1 MELIILAL
9 VLFIVGVAGTMLYD
23 RYKIDID
30 SKLKDIKDSR
40 QAPVKV
46 QRSFS
51 NSNSN
56 SNLDT
61 LLNEVKTRQKRGQS
75 TVKIQQGRT
84 TQTMDVQKLIEQLE
98 AMKKRL

>member
-56 SNLDT
+56 LDT